1 MLERN
6 FPEHWE
12 VVKLGDVCNIVMG
25 QSPPSATYNNEGV
38 GMPFLQGKTEFT
50 ELFPVPTKYCTKRIK
65 VSPKGSVLM
74 SVRAPVGDVNLAD
87 RRYIIG
93 RGLTSIDLK
102 CGNNRFLF
110 YLLLHNKKEF
120 EAKGSGSTFKSINKS
135 TINDFGVSLPPP
147 AEQGVIAHVLQTI
160 QEAKFAR
167 QREIALE
174 RERKAVLMDHLFAHG
189 TKGESRKQTEIGKI
203 PDSWEVVK
211 LGDLCTFTTGKLN
224 SEKAIED
231 GQYPF
236 FTCSQETFR
245 IDSYAFDQ
253 EAILLSGN
261 NARGIFSVKYYK
273 GKFDAYQRT
282 YVITVK
288 NTGRLS
294 YRYFLYDL
302 FLKLELLRRQSIGA
316 TTKYLT
322 AAIIR
327 NLVLTIPPLSEQ
339 LMISSV
345 LWSCDKKIAT
355 LEQEAAHIDELFHT
369 MLDELMTG
377 QRSAVHLL
385 ESGVIQ

>member
-1 MLERN
+1 
-6 FPEHWE
+6 
-12 VVKLGDVCNIVMG
+12 
-25 QSPPSATYNNEGV
+25 
-38 GMPFLQGKTEFT
+38 
-50 ELFPVPTKYCTKRIK
+50 
-65 VSPKGSVLM
+65 M

-93 RGLTSIDLK
+93 RGLTSINLK

-110 YLLLHNKKEF
+110 YLLLHKKKEF
-120 EAKGSGSTFKSINKS
+120 EAKSSGSTFKSINKA
-135 TINDFGVSLPPP
+135 TINDFRITLPPRR
-147 AEQGVIAHVLQTI
+147 EQRAIAHVLQTI

-167 QREIALE
+167 QHEIALE
-174 RERKAVLMDHLFAHG
+174 RERKAALMDYLFSHG
-189 TKGESRKQTEIGKI
+189 TKGETRKQTEIGEI
-203 PDSWEVVK
+203 PESWGVVR

-245 IDSYAFDQ
+245 INSYAFDQ

-282 YVITVK
+282 YVITIK
-288 NTGRLS
+288 DTKRLS

-327 NLVLTIPPLSEQ
+327 NLELTLPPLSEQ
-339 LMISSV
+339 LMISSA
-345 LWSCDKKIAT
+345 LWSCDKKITT
-355 LEQEAAHIDELFHT
+355 LEQEMGYLDELSHT

-377 QRSAVHLL
+377 QRSAVPLIDAEL
-385 ESGVIQ
+385 PNY